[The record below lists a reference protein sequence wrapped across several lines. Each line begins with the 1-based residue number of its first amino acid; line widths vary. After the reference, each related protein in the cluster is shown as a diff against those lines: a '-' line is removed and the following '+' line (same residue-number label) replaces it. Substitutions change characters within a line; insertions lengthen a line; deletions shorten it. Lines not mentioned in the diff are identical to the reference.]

1 MTQPQQRPRA
11 LRVGVIGFGWMGRL
25 HARAWVRLAAHYP
38 ELAVRPVLVAV
49 GDNAGDQD
57 LERSVLAHGF
67 TELHRDWRDLLARD
81 DLDVVSVCGP
91 NHLHREMGVAVAE
104 SGRHLWIE
112 KPAGRNA
119 EETAEI
125 AAAVEKAGVQSAAGF
140 NYRNAPAVEHAR
152 QLVLEGALGI
162 LQTVE
167 VRFLADYAAHPQGAL
182 SWRFLNE
189 QAGSG
194 VLGDLASHA
203 ADLARYVA
211 GEVVELVADDGR
223 FITGRPLAAG
233 AGSHFARGL
242 EGTLGDVENEDYVGA
257 LVRFASGARGTLV
270 AGRTAVGEQCGY
282 EIAVHGDRGA
292 FAWDFRRM
300 GELRTSI
307 GADYQNSSYTTVLAN
322 PAHGEFGAF
331 QPGGGIAMG
340 YDDLKVIEALRLA
353 RSIEASAPVGATITD
368 ALRAAELV
376 DAMQTSVIEHRWV
389 TT

>member
-1 MTQPQQRPRA
+1 M
-11 LRVGVIGFGWMGRL
+11 
-25 HARAWVRLAAHYP
+25 
-38 ELAVRPVLVAV
+38 
-49 GDNAGDQD
+49 
-57 LERSVLAHGF
+57 
-67 TELHRDWRDLLARD
+67 
-81 DLDVVSVCGP
+81 
-91 NHLHREMGVAVAE
+91 AE

-119 EETAEI
+119 AETAEI
-125 AAAVEKAGVQSAAGF
+125 LAAVEKAGVQSAAGF

-152 QLVLEGALGI
+152 QLVLDGELGN

-194 VLGDLASHA
+194 VSGDLASHA
-203 ADLARYVA
+203 VDLARYVA

-223 FITGRPLAAG
+223 FIVGRPL
-233 AGSHFARGL
+233 GSRRRVALRPRRRGHLRRRGERGL
-242 EGTLGDVENEDYVGA
+242 RRSA
-257 LVRFASGARGTLV
+257 AAFASGARGTLM

-307 GADYQNSSYTTVLAN
+307 GADYQDSSYTTLLAN

-353 RSIEASAPVGATITD
+353 GRSCARRRRDHPD

-376 DAMQTSVIEHRWV
+376 DAMQTSIPN
-389 TT
+389 TAG

>member
-1 MTQPQQRPRA
+1 MNEYRP

-25 HARAWVRLAAHYP
+25 HARAWARLAAHYP
-38 ELAVRPVLVAV
+38 DLPLRPVLVAV
-49 GDNAGDQD
+49 GDSNPSPD
-57 LERSVLAHGF
+57 LARSVGAHGF
-67 TELHRDWRDLLARD
+67 TELHADWRDLLARD

-91 NHLHREMGVAVAE
+91 NFLHRDMGIAVAE

-112 KPAGRNA
+112 KPAGRDA

-125 AAAVEKAGVQSAAGF
+125 VAAVEKAGVQSAAGF

-152 QLVLEGALGI
+152 QLVLDGALGN

-194 VLGDLASHA
+194 VSGDLASHA

-233 AGSHFARGL
+233 AGSHFARGV
-242 EGTLGDVENEDYVGA
+242 EGTLGDVENEDYIGA
-257 LVRFASGARGTLV
+257 LLRFDSGARGTLV

-292 FAWDFRRM
+292 LAWDFRRM
-300 GELRTSI
+300 GELRVSI
-307 GADYQNSSYTTVLAN
+307 GADYLDASYTTVLAN
-322 PAHGEFGAF
+322 PTHGEYGAF

-340 YDDLKVIEALRLA
+340 YDDLKVIEAHRLA
-353 RSIEASAPVGATITD
+353 RSIDAGEPVGATIQD
-368 ALRAAELV
+368 ALRAAVLV
-376 DAMQTSVIEHRWV
+376 DAMQTSVSEHRWIK
-389 TT
+389 T

>member
-1 MTQPQQRPRA
+1 MNQPSP

-25 HARAWVRLAAHYP
+25 HARAWSRLAAHYP
-38 ELAVRPVLVAV
+38 DLPVRPVLVAV
-49 GDNAGDQD
+49 GDNAGGAE

-67 TELHRDWRDLLARD
+67 AELHTDWRDLLARD

-119 EETAEI
+119 AETAEI
-125 AAAVEKAGVQSAAGF
+125 QAAVEKADVQSAAGF

-152 QLVLEGALGI
+152 QLVLDGELGN

-194 VLGDLASHA
+194 VSGDLASHA
-203 ADLARYVA
+203 VDLARYVA
-211 GEVVELVADDGR
+211 GDVVELVADDGR
-223 FITGRPLAAG
+223 FIVGRPLAAG
-233 AGSHFARGL
+233 AGSHFARGV
-242 EGTLGDVENEDYVGA
+242 EGTSGAVENEDYVGA
-257 LVRFASGARGTLV
+257 LLRFASGARGTLI

-307 GADYQNSSYTTVLAN
+307 GADYQDSSYTTVLAN
-322 PAHGEFGAF
+322 PTHGEFGAF

-340 YDDLKVIEALRLA
+340 YDDLKVIEAVRLA
-353 RSIEASAPVGATITD
+353 RSIVAGEPIGATIHD

-376 DAMQTSVIEHRWV
+376 DAMQTSITSHSWV
-389 TT
+389 KT

>member
-1 MTQPQQRPRA
+1 MTHPSSRPRP

-25 HARAWVRLAAHYP
+25 HARAWSRLAAHYP
-38 ELAVRPVLVAV
+38 DLPVRPQLVAV
-49 GDNAGDQD
+49 GDNAGGEG

-67 TELHRDWRDLLARD
+67 AELHPDWRDLLARD

-91 NHLHREMGVAVAE
+91 NFLHREMGVAVAE

-152 QLVLEGALGI
+152 QLVLDGALGR

-167 VRFLADYAAHPQGAL
+167 TRFLADYAAHPQGAL

-194 VLGDLASHA
+194 VSGDLASHA
-203 ADLARYVA
+203 VDLARYVA
-211 GEVVELVADDGR
+211 GDVVELVADDGR

-233 AGSHFARGL
+233 AGSHFARGV

-257 LVRFASGARGTLV
+257 LLRFASGARGTLV

-292 FAWDFRRM
+292 LAWDFRRM

-307 GADYQNSSYTTVLAN
+307 GADYQDSSYTTVLMN
-322 PAHGEFGAF
+322 PSHGELGAF

-353 RSIEASAPVGATITD
+353 RSIDTGEPVGATIQD

-376 DAMQTSVIEHRWV
+376 DAMQTSISDHAWV
-389 TT
+389 ST

>member
-1 MTQPQQRPRA
+1 MNQPSP

-25 HARAWVRLAAHYP
+25 HARAWSRLAAHYP
-38 ELAVRPVLVAV
+38 DLPVRPVLVAV
-49 GDNAGDQD
+49 GDNAGGEE

-67 TELHRDWRDLLARD
+67 AELHTDWRDLLARD

-91 NHLHREMGVAVAE
+91 NHLHRDMGVAVAE

-119 EETAEI
+119 AETAEI
-125 AAAVEKAGVQSAAGF
+125 LAAVEKADVQSAAGF

-152 QLVLEGALGI
+152 QLVLDGELGN

-194 VLGDLASHA
+194 VSGDLASHA
-203 ADLARYVA
+203 VDLARYVA

-223 FITGRPLAAG
+223 FIVGRPL
-233 AGSHFARGL
+233 GSGRRVALRPRV
-242 EGTLGDVENEDYVGA
+242 EGTSGDVENEDYVGA
-257 LVRFASGARGTLV
+257 LLRFASGARGTLI

-307 GADYQNSSYTTVLAN
+307 GADYQDSSYTTVLAN
-322 PAHGEFGAF
+322 PTHGEFGAF

-340 YDDLKVIEALRLA
+340 YDDLKVIEAVRLA
-353 RSIEASAPVGATITD
+353 RSIVAGEPIGATIHD

-376 DAMQTSVIEHRWV
+376 DAMQTSITSHSWV
-389 TT
+389 KT

>member
-1 MTQPQQRPRA
+1 MNQPSP

-25 HARAWVRLAAHYP
+25 HARAWSRLASHYP
-38 ELAVRPVLVAV
+38 DLPVRPVLVAV
-49 GDNAGDQD
+49 GDNAVGEE

-67 TELHRDWRDLLARD
+67 SELHRDWRDLLARD

-91 NHLHREMGVAVAE
+91 NHLHGDMGVAVAE

-119 EETAEI
+119 AETGEI
-125 AAAVEKAGVQSAAGF
+125 LAAVEKAKVQSAAGF
-140 NYRNAPAVEHAR
+140 NYRNAPAIEHAR
-152 QLVLEGALGI
+152 QLVLDGELGN

-182 SWRFLNE
+182 SWRFINE

-194 VLGDLASHA
+194 VSGDLASHA
-203 ADLARYVA
+203 VDLVRYVA

-223 FITGRPLAAG
+223 FIVGRPLAAG
-233 AGSHFARGL
+233 AGSHFARGV

-257 LVRFASGARGTLV
+257 LLRFASGARGTLV

-282 EIAVHGDRGA
+282 EIAAHGDRGA

-307 GADYQNSSYTTVLAN
+307 GADYQDSSFTTVLAN
-322 PAHGEFGAF
+322 PTHGEFGAF

-340 YDDLKVIEALRLA
+340 YDDLKVIEAVRLA
-353 RSIEASAPVGATITD
+353 RSIVAGEPIGATIHD

-376 DAMQTSVIEHRWV
+376 DAMQTSITSHSWV
-389 TT
+389 KT

>member
-1 MTQPQQRPRA
+1 MNE

-25 HARAWVRLAAHYP
+25 HSRAWSRLAAHYP
-38 ELAVRPVLVAV
+38 ELPVRPTLVAV
-49 GDNAGDQD
+49 GDSNPSEELA
-57 LERSVLAHGF
+57 RSVEAHGF
-67 TELHRDWRDLLARD
+67 TDLHADWRELLARD

-91 NHLHREMGVAVAE
+91 NHLHRDMGVAVAE

-112 KPAGRNA
+112 KPAGRSA

-125 AAAVEKAGVQSAAGF
+125 VAAVEQAGVQSAAGF

-152 QLVLEGALGI
+152 QLVLDGELGN

-167 VRFLADYAAHPQGAL
+167 VRFLADYSAHPLGAL

-194 VLGDLASHA
+194 VSGDLASHA

-211 GEVVELVADDGR
+211 GEVDELVADDGL
-223 FITGRPLAAG
+223 FIPTRPLAAG
-233 AGSHFARGL
+233 AGSHFARGV
-242 EGTLGDVENEDYVGA
+242 EGTAGDVETEDYVAA
-257 LVRFASGARGTLV
+257 LLRFASGARGTLV

-300 GELRTSI
+300 GELRLSI
-307 GADYQNSSYTTVLAN
+307 GSDYQDASYTTVLVN
-322 PAHGEFGAF
+322 PTHGEAGAF
-331 QPGGGIAMG
+331 QPGGGIAMS
-340 YDDLKVIEALRLA
+340 YDDLKVIEAYRLA
-353 RSIEASAPVGATITD
+353 LSIIDGKPVGATIED
-368 ALRAAELV
+368 ALQAAQMV
-376 DAMQTSVIEHRWV
+376 DAIHTSIAERRWV
-389 TT
+389 SP

>member
-1 MTQPQQRPRA
+1 MNLPSP

-25 HARAWVRLAAHYP
+25 HARAWSRLAAHYP
-38 ELAVRPVLVAV
+38 GLPVRPVLVAV
-49 GDNAGDQD
+49 GDNAGGEE

-67 TELHRDWRDLLARD
+67 AELHADWRDLLARD

-91 NHLHREMGVAVAE
+91 NHLHRDMAVAVAE

-119 EETAEI
+119 AETDEI
-125 AAAVEKAGVQSAAGF
+125 LAAVEKAKVQSAAGF

-152 QLVLEGALGI
+152 QLVLDGELGN

-194 VLGDLASHA
+194 VSGDLASHA
-203 ADLARYVA
+203 VDLARYVA
-211 GEVVELVADDGR
+211 GDVVELVADDGR
-223 FITGRPLAAG
+223 FIVGRPLAAG
-233 AGSHFARGL
+233 AGSHFARGV

-257 LVRFASGARGTLV
+257 LLRFASGARGTLI

-307 GADYQNSSYTTVLAN
+307 GAEYQDSSYTTVLAN
-322 PAHGEFGAF
+322 PTHGEFGAF

-340 YDDLKVIEALRLA
+340 YDDLKVIEAFRLA
-353 RSIEASAPVGATITD
+353 RSIVAGEPIGATIHD

-376 DAMQTSVIEHRWV
+376 DAMQTSISEHRWV
-389 TT
+389 KT